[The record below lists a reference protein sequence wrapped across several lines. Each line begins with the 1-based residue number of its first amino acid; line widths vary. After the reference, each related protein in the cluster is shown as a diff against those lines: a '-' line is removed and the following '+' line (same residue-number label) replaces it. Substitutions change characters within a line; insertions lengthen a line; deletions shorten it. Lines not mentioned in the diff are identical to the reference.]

1 MADPLCSD
9 AHPAARALALDG
21 VWYSCD
27 EFVNKY
33 GPAEGER
40 LWNQARA
47 DPQRRGVLVPSSN
60 IDAMPNPLCSDA
72 NPAART
78 LALDGEWYSFNEF
91 ENEYRP
97 YTL

>member
-27 EFVNKY
+27 EFVNK
-33 GPAEGER
+33 
-40 LWNQARA
+40 L
-47 DPQRRGVLVPSSN
+47 LVPSSN

-91 ENEYRP
+91 ENEYGP
-97 YTL
+97 VEGQSL